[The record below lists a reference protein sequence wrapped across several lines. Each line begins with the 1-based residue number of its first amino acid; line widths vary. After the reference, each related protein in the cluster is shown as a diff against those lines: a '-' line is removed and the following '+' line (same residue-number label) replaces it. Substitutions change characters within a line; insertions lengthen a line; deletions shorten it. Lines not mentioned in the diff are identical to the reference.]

1 MKQNTD
7 QDINTFDIPYG
18 ITAVIEPMD
27 ATGYLAPVG
36 FEDQLRAELGDV
48 IESHDRLMFAPG
60 PERRVFWA
68 QNVWRNPIRLA
79 IPSIKGAAKILKF
92 NQRNWAMF
100 KFDHFSR
107 AKLIEANLPHVS
119 AKRQIFGD
127 PAPTAPLGS
136 WTLIDP
142 DTIIASMDCSSP
154 WKHGEIE
161 FEEDKTTP
169 PNRAYLKLWEA
180 FTRLGVGPQ
189 VGDRTMDLGGS
200 PGGWTWVLHEFGT
213 DVISIDKARL
223 DAKIATLPRV
233 DFRQESA
240 FGLNPD
246 EVGYID
252 WLCSDVICYPDR
264 LYQLVNHWMDAGMA
278 TNFICTIKLQGDTD
292 YAAITQFADIPGSKV
307 VHLYNNKHE
316 LTWMK
321 VPGVTDQD

>member
-7 QDINTFDIPYG
+7 QDINTFDIPDG

-119 AKRQIFGD
+119 AKRQVFGD

-142 DTIIASMDCSSP
+142 DTIIASM
-154 WKHGEIE
+154 E
-161 FEEDKTTP
+161 TTP
-169 PNRAYLKLWEA
+169 PNRAYLKL
-180 FTRLGVGPQ
+180 
-189 VGDRTMDLGGS
+189 
-200 PGGWTWVLHEFGT
+200 
-213 DVISIDKARL
+213 
-223 DAKIATLPRV
+223 
-233 DFRQESA
+233 
-240 FGLNPD
+240 
-246 EVGYID
+246 
-252 WLCSDVICYPDR
+252 
-264 LYQLVNHWMDAGMA
+264 
-278 TNFICTIKLQGDTD
+278 
-292 YAAITQFADIPGSKV
+292 
-307 VHLYNNKHE
+307 
-316 LTWMK
+316 
-321 VPGVTDQD
+321 